1 MTHRWLPL
9 LALAL
14 ACGGTPEG
22 QRPTTVAVA
31 DPPDDG
37 PILVAEGEAPT
48 GKLPEGVTP
57 LRYHLA
63 LTADPSEDTF
73 AGVTDIRVRL
83 DAAQQHVWLHGEDLE
98 VTAVTITPE
107 GGEPI
112 AGTFEQVDDEGT
124 AIVRF
129 EAPVMA
135 GEADLHFEYTAPFNR
150 ALHGLYKVTEGE
162 EDYAFT
168 QFEATSA
175 RLVFPGFDEPR
186 FKTPFTASLTVRADD
201 EAIFSTPATGTEEV
215 GEMKKVTFAESRPIP
230 TYLLA
235 IAIGP
240 LDVVEHEALPAND
253 VRGEPLPFRG
263 IAAKGKGERLA
274 YALEHTGALL
284 DALEE
289 YFGIPFPYQKLD
301 IVAVPDFGAGAM
313 ENVGL
318 ITFRETLLLLDEGAP
333 ERQKRAYAY
342 VMAHELAHQWFGNL
356 VTLEWW
362 DDLWLNEAFATWMG
376 FKATGAVYPDYHA
389 DLTLLQSVHSAMH
402 VDSMVTARQIRQ
414 PIESNHD
421 IRNAFDAITY
431 RKGGGVLSMF
441 EAWLGEETFRNGV
454 RAYLRAKT
462 DSTATYEDLLGA
474 LDAAAD
480 GKEVAGPFTTFLL
493 QPGLPFLSFAVDCAG
508 DTPTVGITQQ
518 RYLPVGSTGST
529 DQTWQLPVCTRYG
542 TEGGDDNLACTLVQ
556 DSEATIELEACPAWL
571 MPNAG
576 GAGYFRFSMD
586 QADLEKLRE
595 AGWEHL
601 SEREKVAFAD
611 SLVGAFQNGSLPAA
625 DFYTAMQPLARSSIR
640 PVATKPIGS
649 LHFAVD
655 HLVPAENQAAVRA
668 YAKRLYTPA
677 YRRLRF
683 RPRGEEDG
691 EQALLRASVV
701 DALATIGEDRR
712 VRREASRAAQRYL
725 GYGRRGDGEVHPEAL
740 DTNLVGV
747 ALAVAVQDGDAGFFD
762 HVLELF
768 ENADDALLRARL
780 LSALAHSKDPEL
792 AERARALALDER
804 LRLNEVTTPLRVQ
817 MGMPETRQ
825 ATWDWVK
832 NHFEELRGRLE
843 DGAGRLPRIGGAFCS
858 EQKAEEVE
866 TFFRQRAET
875 LPGGPRTLANTL
887 EEIRLC
893 AARVETHRES
903 TVAFFD

>member
-14 ACGGTPEG
+14 ACGGSPEG
-22 QRPTTVAVA
+22 QRPTTLAPA
-31 DPPDDG
+31 EPEDEG

-48 GKLPEGVTP
+48 GRLPEGVTP
-57 LRYHLA
+57 LSYDLA
-63 LTADPSEDTF
+63 LTADPSQDGF
-73 AGVTDIRVRL
+73 GGVTDIRVRL
-83 DAAQQHVWLHGEDLE
+83 DAAQQHIWLHGEDLE
-98 VTAVTITPE
+98 VTAATITPE

-112 AGTFEQVDDEGT
+112 VGAFEQVDDEGT

-129 EAPVMA
+129 EAPVAA
-135 GEADLHFEYTAPFNR
+135 GEATLHFEYSAPFNR

-162 EDYAFT
+162 DDYAFT

-186 FKTPFTASLTVRADD
+186 FKTPFTASLTVRKDD

-253 VRGEPLPFRG
+253 VRDEPLPFRG
-263 IAAKGKGERLA
+263 VAAKGKGERLA

-284 DALEE
+284 NALEE
-289 YFGIPFPYQKLD
+289 YFGIPYPYQKLD

-318 ITFRETLLLLDEGAP
+318 ITFRETLLLLDENAP
-333 ERQKRAYAY
+333 EGQKRAYAY

-356 VTLEWW
+356 VTMEWW

-441 EAWLGEETFRNGV
+441 EAWVGEETFRNGV
-454 RAYLRAKT
+454 RAYLQANA

-474 LDAAAD
+474 LDAAAE

-493 QPGLPFLSFAVDCAG
+493 QPGLPFLSFAVDCDG
-508 DTPTVGITQQ
+508 ETPTVGLTQQ

-529 DQTWQLPVCTRYG
+529 DQTWQLPVCARYG
-542 TEGGDDNLACTLVQ
+542 TEGGDDNLACTLMQ
-556 DSEATIELEACPAWL
+556 EDEAVIELESCPAWL

-576 GAGYFRFSMD
+576 GSGYFRFAMD
-586 QADLEKLRE
+586 EADLGKLRE

-601 SEREKVAFAD
+601 TDREKLAFAD

-655 HLVPAENQAAVRA
+655 DLVPAENQPAVRS

-712 VRREASRAAQRYL
+712 VRREASRAAQRYV
-725 GYGRRGDGEVHPEAL
+725 GYGRRGDGEVHPDAL

-747 ALAVAVQDGDAGFFD
+747 SLAVAIQDGDAGFFD
-762 HVLELF
+762 HLLQLF

-780 LSALAHSKDPEL
+780 LSALAHTKDPEL
-792 AERARALALDER
+792 AARARALALDER
-804 LRLNEVTTPLRVQ
+804 LRLNEVTRPLRVQ
-817 MGMPETRQ
+817 MSMPETRE
-825 ATWDWVK
+825 ATWVWVK
-832 NHFEELRGRLE
+832 EHFEELRGRLE

-858 EQKAEEVE
+858 EEKAEEVE
-866 TFFRQRAET
+866 AFFRQRADT

-887 EEIRLC
+887 EQIRLC
-893 AARVETHRES
+893 AARVETHRENAM
-903 TVAFFD
+903 AFFE

>member
-1 MTHRWLPL
+1 M
-9 LALAL
+9 LAL

-22 QRPTTVAVA
+22 QRPTTLAPDEPA
-31 DPPDDG
+31 DDG
-37 PILVAEGEAPT
+37 PIVVAEGEAPT
-48 GKLPEGVTP
+48 GQLPEGVTP
-57 LRYHLA
+57 LRYALA
-63 LTADPSEDTF
+63 LTADPSQDEF
-73 AGVTDIRVRL
+73 AGTTDIRVRL
-83 DAAQQHVWLHGEDLE
+83 EAAQQHIWLHGKELN
-98 VTAVTITPE
+98 VSAVTITPE

-112 AGTFEQVDDEGT
+112 AGAFEQADDEGT

-129 EAPVMA
+129 EAPVPA

-162 EDYAFT
+162 NHYAFT

-186 FKTPFTASLTVRADD
+186 FKTPFTASLTVREDD
-201 EAIFSTPATGTEEV
+201 EAIFSTPATGTEEA
-215 GEMKKVTFAESRPIP
+215 GEMKTVTFAASRPIP

-253 VRGEPLPFRG
+253 VRAEPLPFRG
-263 IAAKGKGERLA
+263 IAAKGRGERLA
-274 YALEHTGALL
+274 YALEHTGAIL
-284 DALEE
+284 DALES

-318 ITFRETLLLLDEGAP
+318 ITFRETLLLLDDNAP

-356 VTLEWW
+356 VTLAWW

-376 FKATGAVYPDYHA
+376 FKATAEVYPDYHA

-402 VDSMVTARQIRQ
+402 TDSMVTARQIRQ

-421 IRNAFDAITY
+421 IRNAFDSITY

-454 RAYLRAKT
+454 RAYLRANA
-462 DSTATYEDLLGA
+462 DSTATYEDLLTM
-474 LDAAAD
+474 LDAAAED
-480 GKEVAGPFTTFLL
+480 KEVAAPFTTFLL

-529 DQTWQLPVCTRYG
+529 EQTWQLPVCARYG
-542 TEGGDDNLACTLVQ
+542 TEEGADNLACTLVR
-556 DSEATIELEACPAWL
+556 DTEATIELEACPSWL

-576 GAGYFRFSMD
+576 GSGYFRFAMD
-586 QADLEKLRE
+586 AADLEKLRD

-601 SEREKVAFAD
+601 SDREKVAFAD

-625 DFYTAMQPLARSSIR
+625 GFYTAMQPLARSEIR
-640 PVATKPIGS
+640 PVATAPSGS

-655 HLVPAENQAAVRA
+655 HLVPAENQPAVRS
-668 YAKRLYTPA
+668 YTKRLYTPA

-683 RPRGEEDG
+683 SPRGNEDG
-691 EQALLRASVV
+691 ERALLRASVV
-701 DALATIGEDRR
+701 DALATIGEDRG

-725 GYGRRGDGEVHPEAL
+725 GYGRRGDGAVHPEAL
-740 DTNLVGV
+740 DSNLVGI
-747 ALAVAVQDGDAGFFD
+747 ALGIAVQDGDAGFFD

-768 ENADDALLRARL
+768 VNADDALLRARL
-780 LSALAHSKDPEL
+780 LSALAHTKDPEL
-792 AERARALALDER
+792 AGRVRALALDER
-804 LRLNEVTTPLRVQ
+804 LRLNEVLTPLRVQ
-817 MGMPETRQ
+817 MSMAETREP
-825 ATWDWVK
+825 TWVWAK
-832 NHFEELRGRLE
+832 EHFEELRTRLE
-843 DGAGRLPRIGGAFCS
+843 DGAGRLPRLGGAFCS
-858 EQKAEEVE
+858 SEKADEVE
-866 TFFRQRAET
+866 AFFRQRAET

-887 EEIRLC
+887 EQIRLC
-893 AARVETHRES
+893 AARVQTHRAS
-903 TVAFFD
+903 AVDFFD